1 MADDD
6 KSKLKGLM
14 VETLPSGNVRY
25 RVRVKGKPSQKIT
38 LATTPDNDDFLPG
51 YRAARQGVQLK
62 KPKRGIQTSQE
73 NSLIWLANTYM
84 TWMATE
90 VERGNYSRKTLK
102 KRRQLLNRFTDYARL
117 LPVDIPRHELIKLRD
132 HYSETPS
139 MADDMIA
146 ALSIMFDFGIE
157 RDYCKK
163 NTAKGIKN
171 FGRKGNGSTPWT
183 RADFSTFTDTHKP
196 GSTAYLCLHLLAFT
210 ACRIGDARLLGRR
223 NETMRDGVKFLEWQ
237 PEKKGAA
244 FVSVPMMPQLQDAIR
259 RCGNQET
266 YLRNSWDKPFSSGD
280 ALSQVFSKWCKQA
293 GMENRTAHGVR
304 KAVGHLL
311 AEAGCSQYQI
321 MAIHGH
327 TESRTSEVYTIG
339 VQRRKLAI
347 QAMQSMESLE
357 L

>member
-1 MADDD
+1 M
-6 KSKLKGLM
+6 KTKLKGLLC
-14 VETLPSGNVRY
+14 EPLPSGNKRY
-25 RVRVKGKPSQKIT
+25 RVRVKGNHRKRIT
-38 LATTPDNDDFLPG
+38 LSVTPEDPDFLTH
-51 YRAARQGVQLK
+51 YNLAREGKKVESEPVELDTPHTIGWLFNKYLK
-62 KPKRGIQTSQE
+62 
-73 NSLIWLANTYM
+73 
-84 TWMATE
+84 WMKDQADNGTF
-90 VERGNYSRKTLK
+90 SAKTLK
-102 KRRQLLNRFTDYARL
+102 KRTNILGK
-117 LPVDIPRHELIKLRD
+117 ILRD
-132 HYSETPS
+132 FDLADYHVNITRPVLIRLQDAMSATPS
-139 MADDMIA
+139 TADDTITA
-146 ALSIMFDFGIE
+146 IRVVYDWAIDRG
-157 RDYCKK
+157 YCEV
-163 NTAKGIKN
+163 NPASRIKN

-327 TESRTSEVYTIG
+327 TESRTSEVYTVG

-347 QAMQSMESLE
+347 QAMQSMESFE